1 MHKMYVLLMTS
12 QIGIHEAGTGSSAH
26 ISNSVLGNS
35 ISVIV
40 RLCLPFQFPCL
51 LRSRISQYR
60 RHYVASRMS
69 IFRFLRWPVTK
80 SFAFENTRSGLFDIA
95 GIAAIFKPR
104 RAIQKVEFALSIG
117 SKKGGKVSL
126 SSRKA
131 DVLFQASNSSIKTS
145 FSCRSVI
152 SLAFSNSSGERSRRT
167 LLRS

>member
-1 MHKMYVLLMTS
+1 MKGKEEVPALLEWKKTAKEGQKVDGKCEEIMHKRFVLLMTS

-69 IFRFLRWPVTK
+69 IFRFLRWPVIK
-80 SFAFENTRSGLFDIA
+80 SFAFENTLCFVRH
-95 GIAAIFKPR
+95 R
-104 RAIQKVEFALSIG
+104 RYCCNI
-117 SKKGGKVSL
+117 
-126 SSRKA
+126 
-131 DVLFQASNSSIKTS
+131 
-145 FSCRSVI
+145 
-152 SLAFSNSSGERSRRT
+152 
-167 LLRS
+167 